1 MKITACDL
9 DKQTPAKTYT
19 ITPEGEEPVDLDLCE
34 ADAAPIEELIRKV
47 KGGQAVAPK
56 AAQKPPA
63 PASRRVTRK
72 APEDKTPEKKAPAKR
87 TRARKATEEQPP
99 AKGPKIM
106 TMEEIEAQ
114 KQARKQNG

>member
-9 DKQTPAKTYT
+9 DRQTPAKTYT

-47 KGGQAVAPK
+47 RGGQVAAPK
-56 AAQKPPA
+56 AARKAPA
-63 PASRRVTRK
+63 PTAERVTRS
-72 APEDKTPEKKAPAKR
+72 APAKKTPEKKTPAGK
-87 TRARKATEEQPP
+87 TTAGKTTAAKT

-106 TMEEIEAQ
+106 TMAEIEAQ
-114 KQARKQNG
+114 KQERKQNG

>member
-19 ITPEGEEPVDLDLCE
+19 ITPEGEEPVELDLCE

-47 KGGQAVAPK
+47 RGGQVAAPK
-56 AAQKPPA
+56 AARKAPA
-63 PASRRVTRK
+63 PTAKRVTRSTPAK
-72 APEDKTPEKKAPAKR
+72 KTPAG
-87 TRARKATEEQPP
+87 KATAAKT

-114 KQARKQNG
+114 KQKRKQNG